1 MKEDIEYFKAYEYS
15 HLPEWDYLGYL
26 DRVEN
31 SQYPAGTQFK
41 VIDLHQTPNF
51 RIYQVWQ
58 GFYSGEKQ
66 NMWGL
71 VEITDPD
78 DVKRREQM
86 AKDMA
91 IAFRWL
97 KS

>member
-1 MKEDIEYFKAYEYS
+1 
-15 HLPEWDYLGYL
+15 
-26 DRVEN
+26 
-31 SQYPAGTQFK
+31 
-41 VIDLHQTPNF
+41 
-51 RIYQVWQ
+51 
-58 GFYSGEKQ
+58 
-66 NMWGL
+66 MWGL

>member
-1 MKEDIEYFKAYEYS
+1 MRRS
-15 HLPEWDYLGYL
+15 
-26 DRVEN
+26 
-31 SQYPAGTQFK
+31 GTEFK

-51 RIYQVWQ
+51 IIYQVWQ

-66 NMWGL
+66 NIWGL
-71 VEITDPD
+71 VDINDPE
-78 DVKRREQM
+78 DVRRREQM